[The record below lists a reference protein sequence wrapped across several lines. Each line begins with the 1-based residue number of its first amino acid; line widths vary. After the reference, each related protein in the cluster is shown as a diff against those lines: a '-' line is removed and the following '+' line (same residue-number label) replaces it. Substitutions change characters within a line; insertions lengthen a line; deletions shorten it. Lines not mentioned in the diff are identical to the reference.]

1 MKRESRAKRREAE
14 GTSTVQINM
23 APMIDVVFL
32 LIVFFMLVTR
42 FVSVEIADVELP
54 DPEAS
59 RARELKLPDK
69 VVLNLQ
75 HTPGIDEPT
84 LLLGPFVVSTNE
96 ELKDRLTQT
105 KNANP
110 QVQVILRADRAI
122 EYRYV
127 RQAMDAVAAA
137 GIETMNIGAQID

>member
-1 MKRESRAKRREAE
+1 MKRHERAKRRGAVEPA
-14 GTSTVQINM
+14 TVQINM

-84 LLLGPFVVSTNE
+84 VLLGPFVVPTYE

-127 RQAMDAVAAA
+127 RQAMDAVAGA
-137 GIETMNIGAQID
+137 GIEWMNIGAQTD

>member
-1 MKRESRAKRREAE
+1 MKRQERAKRRGAGEAA
-14 GTSTVQINM
+14 TVQINM

-42 FVSVEIADVELP
+42 FASVEIADVELP

-69 VVLNLQ
+69 VVLNLR

-84 LLLGPFVVSTNE
+84 LLLGPFVVPTNE

>member
-1 MKRESRAKRREAE
+1 MKRHVGARRRGAGEAV
-14 GTSTVQINM
+14 TVQINM

-32 LIVFFMLVTR
+32 LIVFFMLITR

-59 RARELKLPDK
+59 VARELKLPDK

-84 LLLGPFVVSTNE
+84 LLLGPFVVPTLE

-137 GIETMNIGAQID
+137 GIEMMNIGAQID